1 MQDKDVIAMH
11 GPIKSDKVDNVAYA
25 NIISTDIK
33 PQAIEQLIQNGQ
45 P

>member
-1 MQDKDVIAMH
+1 MH

-45 P
+45 PQFGVFAS

>member
-1 MQDKDVIAMH
+1 MQDTDVIAMH
-11 GPIKSDKVDNVAYA
+11 GPIKSDKVDNVAYE
-25 NIISTDIK
+25 NIIFTDIK